1 MQITL
6 LGDARH
12 YVQASNGGMRDLEI
26 YSNDGP
32 LKRSRFEDRAFVAI
46 VGLLLVLG
54 AATLILSFVSMSS
67 SSAGSVPPQNG
78 APPVTMSDSAK
89 AMASQFRSFT
99 EAIPV
104 LAFSGVDSAGTGDML
119 TPSEFAAQMQMLDD
133 AGFTTVTDD
142 QVRGLVMGESTKLP
156 TKPILITFDG
166 ASPGLWAN
174 ADPILASHGFSAT
187 VFLLGSE
194 MASSDEGST
203 LNLDTLRAMKTSR
216 RWSFGVHLDRE
227 LIERNGAAFD
237 AWEQQVRS
245 ALAASRAAV
254 ESGLGVR
261 VISMSYPA
269 SDITLPV
276 PDNNTMNR
284 LAELVGE
291 QFELGFLD
299 TSRSVVVTVDI
310 DKAMAPRLPQ
320 ARIALSPEALLGAI
334 EEALPQ
340 RPPRAIDKI
349 TWSVTGDGSCIYD
362 ERTLV
367 ISADRTTSCQL
378 QSTVQEMWDNVVLS
392 GIVNGVSPTTAVTFR
407 LRQRAFDQIEVA
419 LTATEVIVQR
429 QVDGVWTQVSREP
442 LTAEEGSGAQA
453 VLVELRGSRVQ
464 VTLDGRM
471 VVSADV
477 GDSTGT
483 GRVSLAAVVDEA
495 NAVTVTQLIV
505 AATVGA

>member
-1 MQITL
+1 
-6 LGDARH
+6 
-12 YVQASNGGMRDLEI
+12 
-26 YSNDGP
+26 
-32 LKRSRFEDRAFVAI
+32 VAI
-46 VGLLLVLG
+46 AGLLLVLG
-54 AATLILSFVSMSS
+54 AATLILSFVSLSS
-67 SSAGSVPPQNG
+67 SSAGSVPPQN
-78 APPVTMSDSAK
+78 AVPTATLSPAAK
-89 AMASQFRSFT
+89 EMASMFRSFT

-104 LAFSGVDSAGTGDML
+104 LAFTGVDSVGTADML
-119 TPSEFAAQMQMLDD
+119 TPSEFAAQMQILDD

-142 QVRGLVMGESTKLP
+142 QVRGLVMGEVTELP

-166 ASPGLWAN
+166 AGPGLWTH

-203 LNLDTLRAMKTSR
+203 LNLDTLKAMKASR
-216 RWSFGVHLDRE
+216 RWSFGVHLDRASM
-227 LIERNGAAFD
+227 ERDGTTFD
-237 AWEQQVRS
+237 AWEQQVRN

-276 PDNNTMNR
+276 PDESTMNR

-299 TSRSVVVTVDI
+299 TSRSVVVTVEI
-310 DKAMAPRLPQ
+310 DKAMTPRLPQ

-340 RPPRAIDKI
+340 RPPGAIDKI
-349 TWSVTGDGSCIYD
+349 TWSVTGDGSCIYA

-429 QVDGVWTQVSREP
+429 QVDGVWAQVGREP
-442 LTAEEGSGAQA
+442 LTPEEGSGAHA

-464 VTLDGRM
+464 VTLEGRM
-471 VVSADV
+471 LVSADV
-477 GDSTGT
+477 GDSTGS
-483 GRVSLAAVVDEA
+483 GRVSLNAIVDEA
-495 NAVTVTQLIV
+495 NAITVTQLIV
-505 AATVGA
+505 ASTVGS